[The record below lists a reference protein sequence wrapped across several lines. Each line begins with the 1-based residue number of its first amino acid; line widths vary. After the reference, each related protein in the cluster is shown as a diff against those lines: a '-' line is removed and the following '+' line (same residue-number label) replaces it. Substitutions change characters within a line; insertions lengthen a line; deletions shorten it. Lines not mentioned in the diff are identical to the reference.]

1 MKTCDRLPV
10 LNQSESQTLAASLAP
25 KTQWWSILI
34 ITSILS
40 TKTNHLG
47 VVRKACLPTTEPE
60 VTATTCLKSRWKILM
75 EMGNDLTLGVKAVQ
89 QLKLSR
95 CDVAKVHGLELKSRN
110 VTILPFLTY
119 SDQDHL
125 EQEEDELAAK
135 AFQVEGGRDPSGQAG
150 HLGHNKDVNQVQEIV
165 EGKKI

>member
-1 MKTCDRLPV
+1 
-10 LNQSESQTLAASLAP
+10 
-25 KTQWWSILI
+25 
-34 ITSILS
+34 
-40 TKTNHLG
+40 
-47 VVRKACLPTTEPE
+47 
-60 VTATTCLKSRWKILM
+60 M

-95 CDVAKVHGLELKSRN
+95 CDVAKVHGLEIKSRN
-110 VTILPFLTY
+110 VTILPFSAY
-119 SDQDHL
+119 SGIWPDRSHL

-135 AFQVEGGRDPSGQAG
+135 AFQVEGGSDPSGEAG